1 MSEPGRRYLLF
12 RVCGRRFA
20 LDVADIAEISDL
32 LPEYPIPNA
41 PPCLRGVVN
50 IHGRVAAVFDLPR
63 YLGGTPAGDCRSLV
77 VVNCLGSAL
86 ALLVEQM
93 ERMIGSEEISAIEKM
108 DDPLALA
115 ELVLADGT
123 ATLLDIDGLLSSLE
137 KSF

>member
-1 MSEPGRRYLLF
+1 MLF

-20 LDVADIAEISDL
+20 LDVNEVAEISEL

-50 IHGRVAAVFDLPR
+50 IHGRVAAVLDLPG
-63 YLGGTPAGDCRSLV
+63 YLDETPSGACRSLV
-77 VVNCLGSAL
+77 LVNSGGSAL
-86 ALLVEQM
+86 ALLVEQT
-93 ERMIGSEEISAIEKM
+93 ERMIGREEITAIRQA

-123 ATLLDIDGLLSSLE
+123 ATLLNIEGLISSLE